1 MNAQPS
7 ISLSVRKRR
16 SHVNYPPEKTTPGS
30 GANYYDS
37 VESKLRLEQNH
48 NQIVD
53 VSKRTSSV
61 ATSETGGLPAHPA
74 YNPYNAPSRKV
85 RGVAPPDLAL
95 QRPGRTNTPDSFA
108 EQAYL
113 AAAEDSARL
122 ATAKKNSPTTS
133 HHPSNPSP
141 SPTSSRR
148 ASSLLS
154 KMGLSPKFGRHQ
166 HDRPGLVANSPH
178 SDPQISGPMMV
189 AGNEARFQDKTLA
202 GPSVYAQHAPP
213 RPPSDYENQY
223 IEVPIKTSENHL
235 YGM

>member
-1 MNAQPS
+1 M
-7 ISLSVRKRR
+7 RKRR
-16 SHVNYPPEKTTPGS
+16 SHVNYPSEKAAPGS
-30 GANYYDS
+30 NGNFYDS
-37 VESKLRLEQNH
+37 VESKLRLEQKH
-48 NQIVD
+48 TQIVD

-74 YNPYNAPSRKV
+74 YNPYNAPSRRV
-85 RGVAPPDLAL
+85 RDLPPPELAV

-113 AAAEDSARL
+113 AAAADSARL
-122 ATAKKNSPTTS
+122 AATNKTSPTAS
-133 HHPSNPSP
+133 HHPSHPTP

-166 HDRPGLVANSPH
+166 RDRPGLVANSPE

-189 AGNEARFQDKTLA
+189 ASSEARFHDRTLA

-213 RPPSDYENQY
+213 RPSSAYENQY